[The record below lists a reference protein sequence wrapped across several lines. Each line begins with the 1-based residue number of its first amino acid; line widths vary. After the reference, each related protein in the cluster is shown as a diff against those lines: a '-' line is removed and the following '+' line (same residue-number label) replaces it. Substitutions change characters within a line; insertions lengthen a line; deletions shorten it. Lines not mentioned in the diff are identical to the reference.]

1 MFAWQIPMRNQLLI
15 YIYIH
20 IIKRGK
26 ERWLKSSLARG
37 LRTDK
42 YRYIEAARVISYRF
56 LSVGRLLRRFFGL
69 KWDYREACKAK
80 NIPRDNLTAT
90 PQNPLP
96 CFGPKTVAKGS
107 PNASQ
112 NGCKSNKNRSLK
124 VDQGSM
130 MIFIAWRYDFYSIL
144 KPKRSRVEGRVW

>member
-1 MFAWQIPMRNQLLI
+1 MEMNTAEGEFVRQIPMRNQLFTC
-15 YIYIH
+15 
-20 IIKRGK
+20 IIKRGE
-26 ERWLKSSLARG
+26 ERWLKSSLARS

-90 PQNPLP
+90 PQNEYP

-112 NGCKSNKNRSLK
+112 NECKSKKMEAKN
-124 VDQGSM
+124 
-130 MIFIAWRYDFYSIL
+130 SI
-144 KPKRSRVEGRVW
+144 KYR